1 MTAGHEAMSV
11 SMEDRLRAV
20 GNPAHLFRNRPF
32 FRAPFPFPAEYTG
45 WADEQ
50 RAWRD
55 AVTLFDQSSIMT
67 DVYFQGPDVKR
78 LFSDFGVNSFATF
91 GRGRAKQYVAC
102 NPNGMV
108 IGDGVL
114 FGLEDDLYNL
124 TGNADGH
131 VSKWLMYQIE
141 QGGYDVTATVDPAS
155 PRLADRRVFRYQLN
169 GPLTSDLV
177 HKASGA
183 PVPAIR
189 FFQIGE
195 LTIAG
200 HRVLALNHT
209 MSGVPGEE
217 FTGLEIFG
225 PSQHGP
231 AVLDALLA
239 AGEEFGV
246 RRGGARAYPTSA
258 AESGWIAR
266 PVAAIYSGDAL
277 RPYREWLPADDLQA
291 HPSMQGSFVSDDVE
305 DYYATPWALGYGRL
319 IKYDHDFVGR
329 DALERLAEQ
338 PTRHKVW
345 LRWNSDDV
353 SRVMHDALFA
363 PEGQRPRLIEV
374 PMAYR
379 NYHYDAVVTASG
391 ETVGLSMYV
400 VYTVN
405 IGGFVSLA
413 MIDEQDAV
421 DGRELEVVWGQAD
434 GGASNPSTVPHTQ
447 TSVRVTV
454 STRPP
459 V

>member
-1 MTAGHEAMSV
+1 MTPEHDATSE

-32 FRAPFPFPAEYTG
+32 FRAPFPFPSEYTG

-55 AVTLFDQSSIMT
+55 TVTIFDQSNIMT
-67 DVYFQGPDVKR
+67 DVYFRGPDVKR
-78 LFSDFGVNSFATF
+78 LFSDFGVNSFTTF

-102 NPNGMV
+102 NPDGRV

-141 QGGYDVTATVDPAS
+141 QGGYDVMATVDPAS
-155 PRLADRRVFRYQLN
+155 PLLTDRRVFRYQLN
-169 GPLTSDLV
+169 GPLTSALV
-177 HKASGA
+177 EKATGA
-183 PVPAIR
+183 AVPRVR

-200 HRVLALNHT
+200 HSVLALNHT
-209 MSGVPGEE
+209 MAGVPGEE
-217 FTGLEIFG
+217 LTGLEIFG
-225 PSQHGP
+225 PSEHGP
-231 AVLDALLA
+231 AVLEALLS
-239 AGEEFGV
+239 AGEELGV
-246 RRGGARAYPTSA
+246 RRGGSRAYPTAA

-266 PVAAIYSGDAL
+266 PVAAIYSGDAM
-277 RPYREWLPADDLQA
+277 RAYREWLPATDLQA
-291 HPSMQGSFVSDDVE
+291 HPSMQGSFVSEDVS
-305 DYYATPWALGYGRL
+305 DYYVTPWALGYGRL
-319 IKYDHDFVGR
+319 IKNDHDFVGR
-329 DALERLAEQ
+329 EALERLAEQ
-338 PTRHKVW
+338 PQRHKVW
-345 LRWNSDDV
+345 LRWNPDDV
-353 SRVMHDALFA
+353 SRVMHDALFG
-363 PEGQRPRLIEV
+363 PEDQRPRLIEV

-379 NYHYDAVVTASG
+379 NYHYDAVIDAAG
-391 ETVGLSMYV
+391 ENVGLSMYV

-413 MIDEQDAV
+413 MLDEHEAV
-421 DGRELEVVWGQAD
+421 EGRELTVVWGQAD
-434 GGASNPSTVPHTQ
+434 GGDSNPYTVRHAQ
-447 TSVRVTV
+447 TTVRVTV